1 MTVESVDHRPFGQ
14 ISPAL
19 LEDWLRERY
28 FTLPVDISSS
38 GVQNYSLG
46 QLRDILGI
54 TMRDLDR
61 VEFRDSP
68 SVGCLPLREVIAE
81 RFGEGRA
88 ETVMVTH
95 GSTEALFLALAAII
109 SPGDEIVVL
118 QPVYHSLYS
127 IAETL
132 GARLRVWRLDPE
144 DGFTPDLDRFRDLLN
159 ERTRAVLVN
168 FPHNPTGATLSA
180 AAYEEFLALIARRG
194 CYLLWDGA
202 FTELVYDG
210 PPLPD
215 PRERLERAVSVG
227 TLSKAYGLPGLRVG
241 WCLAPTE
248 LLTTM
253 IKVRDYVSIC
263 TSPLAEFLA
272 TAVLRDG
279 DRVVGRRLR
288 QAAVNREILCA
299 WALDNQEHI
308 ELPLPH
314 GGVSAFPA
322 VRGVADVREICGDLE
337 ARGVLI
343 VPGFCFGYPDRMRIG
358 FGGPT
363 DVLNAGLLAISQV
376 VRGTADGED

>member
-1 MTVESVDHRPFGQ
+1 MTVESVDRRPIGR
-14 ISPAL
+14 IAPAL
-19 LEDWLRERY
+19 LEDWLRDRY
-28 FTLPVDISSS
+28 FELPIDISSS
-38 GVQNYSLG
+38 GVQDYSVG

-54 TMRDLDR
+54 TARDLDE
-61 VEFRDSP
+61 VQFRDSP
-68 SVGCLPLREVIAE
+68 SVGCLPLRQAIAD
-81 RFGEGRA
+81 RFGDGGP

-95 GSTEALFLALAAII
+95 GSTEALFLALAALV

-118 QPVYHSLYS
+118 QPVYHSLHA

-159 ERTRAVLVN
+159 ERTKAVLVN
-168 FPHNPTGATLSA
+168 FPHNPTGTTLSA
-180 AAYEEFLALIARRG
+180 AAYEEFLDLIARHD
-194 CYLLWDGA
+194 CHLLWDGA

-227 TLSKAYGLPGLRVG
+227 TLSKAYGLPGMRVG
-241 WCLAPTE
+241 WCMAPAG

-253 IKVRDYVSIC
+253 VKVRDYVSIA

-279 DRVVGRRLR
+279 DRIAGRRLR
-288 QAAVNREILCA
+288 QAAANREVLRA
-299 WALDNQEHI
+299 WALEDPEHI
-308 ELPLPH
+308 DLPVPL

-337 ARGVLI
+337 AHGVLV

-358 FGGPT
+358 FGGPPG
-363 DVLNAGLLAISQV
+363 VLRAGLRAISEV
-376 VRGTADGED
+376 VGGPAGGAG